1 MISFLCEQAGCS
13 RNTNVRLGTT
23 SFEDKEQFV
32 AWSNALDNLDQF
44 EQNVR
49 DGRTRAVYEQLDRSA
64 LGLPKQNANET
75 DTNSSDVRSSARFTA
90 HGVSA
95 RLVW

>member
-1 MISFLCEQAGCS
+1 MVSFSCEQAECS
-13 RNTNVRLGTT
+13 RDANVRLDTT
-23 SFEDKEQFV
+23 PFEDQEQFV
-32 AWSNALDNLDQF
+32 AWSNALDNLDRF

-49 DGRTRAVYEQLDRSA
+49 DGRTRAVYEQLDQSA
-64 LGLPKQNANET
+64 LELPKQVANET
-75 DTNSSDVRSSARFTA
+75 EADSSDVRSARFTA